1 MKFIRKLEAYLK
13 DSKLTEKVA
22 RLCVNSITLH
32 EINTIYEEITHAL
45 NAGRKYVEG

>member
-1 MKFIRKLEAYLK
+1 MKFIQKLEAYFK

-22 RLCVNSITLH
+22 ILYVNSITLH
-32 EINTIYEEITHAL
+32 EINTIDEEITHVL